1 MRFVSRQSLLKPL
14 YPCIS
19 LNNTSLHIWQKL
31 TFSRN
36 TSLLVNLLTAIKESC
51 TIPMTGLFDWGV
63 TTFLGTI
70 MISVISA
77 RASKDCGTCKFI
89 SSPSKSA
96 LYGVVTLK
104 CNKQRKYLQVPLNFT
119 ALRSISH
126 WLPWHNNPRLILK
139 GFYNIF
145 LINWLKLFLSIS
157 FFNPLRLQSLIKRLT
172 SQYQTPTIILSD
184 KCAQDSNLSSHKWF
198 GWQVNSYLR
207 LSLKVDQGKILT
219 LCPIMD
225 ILWRVGWRLKIITSS
240 SLMCRSTLYPNWRW
254 RSLGFGWNLRSILSP
269 LSLIMYLAPGYWLLP
284 RRTNSCMLIIK
295 RQKDYS

>member
-1 MRFVSRQSLLKPL
+1 MTETDLFKE
-14 YPCIS
+14 YIS
-19 LNNTSLHIWQKL
+19 LGKSSDCHQRVLYNTHDWFVWLRCNNVPWYHHDLSDFSTSLQGLWHMQVHFITIKVCIV
-31 TFSRN
+31 RGGN
-36 TSLLVNLLTAIKESC
+36 TKMQYYKES
-51 TIPMTGLFDWGV
+51 
-63 TTFLGTI
+63 
-70 MISVISA
+70 ISRYHSISA
-77 RASKDCGTCKFI
+77 LRNVFYRLLWHKD
-89 SSPSKSA
+89 P
-96 LYGVVTLK
+96 
-104 CNKQRKYLQVPLNFT
+104 Q
-119 ALRSISH
+119 
-126 WLPWHNNPRLILK
+126 LILK

-145 LINWLKLFLSIS
+145 FIWSIS
-157 FFNPLRLQSLIKRLT
+157 FFNPVCLQSPIKSWT
-172 SQYQTPTIILSD
+172 SQYHTPSIILSD
-184 KCAQDSNLSSHKWF
+184 ECALDSNLSSHKWF

-269 LSLIMYLAPGYWLLP
+269 LSLMMYLAPGYWLLP